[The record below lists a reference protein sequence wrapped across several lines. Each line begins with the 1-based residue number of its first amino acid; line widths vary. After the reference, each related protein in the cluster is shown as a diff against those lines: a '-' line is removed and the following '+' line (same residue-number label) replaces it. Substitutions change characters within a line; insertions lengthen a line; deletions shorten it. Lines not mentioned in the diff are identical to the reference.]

1 MNPVSQH
8 EDLKMRSG
16 DEYILHH
23 YKKLMHFVQLGMQMV
38 PDMLFP

>member
-8 EDLKMRSG
+8 EGLKMRSR

-23 YKKLMHFVQLGMQMV
+23 FKKLMHFVQLRMQML
-38 PDMLFP
+38 PDMLSP